1 MTEYLRTMVDNKR
14 EVISMKPYL
23 FCEDCLNRDFDVIA
37 GGFEKKDVCMLCGP
51 KNVSVE
57 YPSSR

>member
-1 MTEYLRTMVDNKR
+1 MVNNKR

-37 GGFEKKDVCMLCGP
+37 GGFEKKDVCMLCGS